1 MRHYFSISLF
11 LYFSFSHFL
20 NPEVEQ
26 LYYLSIGILISFS
39 TDLSIK
45 LTKKNN
51 NKKYQLVYVSFR
63 N

>member
-11 LYFSFSHFL
+11 LYFSFSLFL

-39 TDLSIK
+39 TGLSIK